1 MPLPFYESYWNIFKF
16 SIRKKKIEKI
26 LEILNKQSSI

>member
-1 MPLPFYESYWNIFKF
+1 MPLPHFGSYWNIFKF

-26 LEILNKQSSI
+26 LKKLNEMSSN